1 MHQIVIIQSKG
12 PLSFL
17 PSTEQI
23 EAVASFDTTHL
34 NPIPSCIG
42 LIHGKKKHQ
51 TCAFMLVKYV
61 CVSVSLCVY
70 IYPSVKLM
78 WISADSV

>member
-42 LIHGKKKHQ
+42 LIHGQKKPDVCIYVGEICLCQ
-51 TCAFMLVKYV
+51 CEFM
-61 CVSVSLCVY
+61 CVY
-70 IYPSVKLM
+70 LSFC
-78 WISADSV
+78 